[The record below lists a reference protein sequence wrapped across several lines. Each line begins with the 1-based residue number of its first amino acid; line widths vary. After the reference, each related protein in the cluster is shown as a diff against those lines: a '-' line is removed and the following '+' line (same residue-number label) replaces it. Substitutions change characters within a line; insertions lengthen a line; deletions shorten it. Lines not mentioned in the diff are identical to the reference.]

1 MKISGN
7 IPGKE
12 RKKGNT
18 NPYLKDGLIPSIIY
32 GGTADPLMV
41 AVDRIQLKKRF
52 EEGGFYSKIF
62 EVDLGEKKEPVVV
75 KSIQRHKVKN
85 HPIHV
90 DFQRVDDK
98 TRIVISVPVEFVD
111 QETSPGLKQGGVLNV
126 VRREIELSCL
136 ASNIPEKFVISLE
149 GKEIGDDIRLSSV
162 TLGEGMKPTI
172 LGRDFMLATIQAPKV
187 EKEPQTTEEEAG
199 AESEAEASSEERKKK
214 RKKKKQ
220 QNNII
225 CFYAY
230 SFLLR

>member
-18 NPYLKDGLIPSIIY
+18 NTYLKDGLIPSIIY

-136 ASNIPEKFVISLE
+136 ANNIPEKFVISLE

-199 AESEAEASSEERKKK
+199 AESEAEASSEEKKEE
-214 RKKKKQ
+214 KKEEK
-220 QNNII
+220 
-225 CFYAY
+225 AAE
-230 SFLLR
+230 

>member
-7 IPGKE
+7 IPAQE

-18 NPYLKDGLIPSIIY
+18 APYLKEGLIPSIIY
-32 GGTADPLMV
+32 GGNADPVMV
-41 AVDRIQLKKRF
+41 AVDTIQLKKRF

-62 EVDLGEKKEPVVV
+62 EVQFGDKKEAVIV

-85 HPIHV
+85 KPIHV

-98 TRIVISVPVEFVD
+98 TRIIVHAPVEFTNT
-111 QETSPGLKQGGVLNV
+111 ELSPGIKQGGVLNV

-136 ASNIPEKFVISLE
+136 ANNIPEKFVISLE

-187 EKEPQTTEEEAG
+187 EKEPQADEAAEADEKAATEEKK
-199 AESEAEASSEERKKK
+199 EEE
-214 RKKKKQ
+214 
-220 QNNII
+220 
-225 CFYAY
+225 
-230 SFLLR
+230 

>member
-172 LGRDFMLATIQAPKV
+172 LGRDFMLATVQAPKV

-199 AESEAEASSEERKKK
+199 AESEVEASSEEKKEE
-214 RKKKKQ
+214 KKEEK
-220 QNNII
+220 
-225 CFYAY
+225 AAE
-230 SFLLR
+230 

>member
-18 NPYLKDGLIPSIIY
+18 NPYLNDGLIPSIIY
-32 GGTADPLMV
+32 GGSADPLMV

-85 HPIHV
+85 HPIHI

-98 TRIVISVPVEFVD
+98 TRIIISVPVEFVD

-136 ASNIPEKFVISLE
+136 ANNIPEKFVISLE
-149 GKEIGDDIRLSSV
+149 GKEVGDDIRLSSV
-162 TLGEGMKPTI
+162 TLGEGMRPTI

-187 EKEPQTTEEEAG
+187 EKEPQASEEASEETDSTEEKKEEKA
-199 AESEAEASSEERKKK
+199 AE
-214 RKKKKQ
+214 
-220 QNNII
+220 
-225 CFYAY
+225 
-230 SFLLR
+230 

>member
-32 GGTADPLMV
+32 GGTTDPLMV

-85 HPIHV
+85 HPIHI

-187 EKEPQTTEEEAG
+187 EKEPETTEEEAG
-199 AESEAEASSEERKKK
+199 AESEAEASSEEKKEE
-214 RKKKKQ
+214 KKEEK
-220 QNNII
+220 
-225 CFYAY
+225 AAE
-230 SFLLR
+230 

>member
-199 AESEAEASSEERKKK
+199 AESEAEAEASSEEKKEEK
-214 RKKKKQ
+214 
-220 QNNII
+220 
-225 CFYAY
+225 AAE
-230 SFLLR
+230 

>member
-149 GKEIGDDIRLSSV
+149 GKEKGDDIRLSSV

-199 AESEAEASSEERKKK
+199 AESEAEASSEEKKEE
-214 RKKKKQ
+214 KKEEK
-220 QNNII
+220 
-225 CFYAY
+225 AAE
-230 SFLLR
+230 

>member
-18 NPYLKDGLIPSIIY
+18 NPYLKDGFIPSIIY

-199 AESEAEASSEERKKK
+199 AESEAEASSEEKKEE
-214 RKKKKQ
+214 KKEEK
-220 QNNII
+220 
-225 CFYAY
+225 AAE
-230 SFLLR
+230 

>member
-98 TRIVISVPVEFVD
+98 TRIIISVPVEFID

-199 AESEAEASSEERKKK
+199 ADSEVEATEEKKEEKKEEKAAE
-214 RKKKKQ
+214 
-220 QNNII
+220 
-225 CFYAY
+225 
-230 SFLLR
+230 

>member
-199 AESEAEASSEERKKK
+199 SESEAEASSEEKKEE
-214 RKKKKQ
+214 KKEEK
-220 QNNII
+220 
-225 CFYAY
+225 AAE
-230 SFLLR
+230 

>member
-18 NPYLKDGLIPSIIY
+18 NPYLNDGLIPSIIY
-32 GGTADPLMV
+32 GGNTDPLMV

-98 TRIVISVPVEFVD
+98 TRIIISVPVEFID
-111 QETSPGLKQGGVLNV
+111 QESSPALKQGGVLNV

-172 LGRDFMLATIQAPKV
+172 LGRDFMLATIQSPKV
-187 EKEPQTTEEEAG
+187 EKEPQATDEATEGTDA
-199 AESEAEASSEERKKK
+199 SEEKKEEK
-214 RKKKKQ
+214 
-220 QNNII
+220 
-225 CFYAY
+225 AAE
-230 SFLLR
+230 

>member
-199 AESEAEASSEERKKK
+199 AESEAEASEEKKEE
-214 RKKKKQ
+214 KKEEK
-220 QNNII
+220 
-225 CFYAY
+225 AAE
-230 SFLLR
+230 

>member
-32 GGTADPLMV
+32 GGSTDPLMV

-111 QETSPGLKQGGVLNV
+111 QEISPGLKQGGVLNV

-136 ASNIPEKFVISLE
+136 ANNIPEKFVISLE

-187 EKEPQTTEEEAG
+187 EKEPQATEEEAG
-199 AESEAEASSEERKKK
+199 ADSEAEATEEKKEEK
-214 RKKKKQ
+214 
-220 QNNII
+220 
-225 CFYAY
+225 AAE
-230 SFLLR
+230 

>member
-7 IPGKE
+7 IPAKE

-32 GGTADPLMV
+32 GGSTDPLMV

-111 QETSPGLKQGGVLNV
+111 QEISPGLKQGGVLNV

-136 ASNIPEKFVISLE
+136 ANNIPEKFVISLE

-187 EKEPQTTEEEAG
+187 EKEPQATEEEAG
-199 AESEAEASSEERKKK
+199 TDSEAEATEEKKEEK
-214 RKKKKQ
+214 
-220 QNNII
+220 
-225 CFYAY
+225 AAE
-230 SFLLR
+230 

>member
-136 ASNIPEKFVISLE
+136 ANNIPEKFVISLE

-187 EKEPQTTEEEAG
+187 EKEPQASEEEAG
-199 AESEAEASSEERKKK
+199 AESEAEATEEKKEEK
-214 RKKKKQ
+214 
-220 QNNII
+220 
-225 CFYAY
+225 AAE
-230 SFLLR
+230 

>member
-41 AVDRIQLKKRF
+41 AVDRIQLTKRF

-199 AESEAEASSEERKKK
+199 AESEAEATEEKKEEK
-214 RKKKKQ
+214 NEEK
-220 QNNII
+220 
-225 CFYAY
+225 AAE
-230 SFLLR
+230 

>member
-98 TRIVISVPVEFVD
+98 TRIIISVPVEFVD
-111 QETSPGLKQGGVLNV
+111 QEISPGLKQGGVLNV

-187 EKEPQTTEEEAG
+187 EKEPQTTEEEADS
-199 AESEAEASSEERKKK
+199 ESEAEASSEEKKEE
-214 RKKKKQ
+214 KKEEK
-220 QNNII
+220 
-225 CFYAY
+225 AAE
-230 SFLLR
+230 

>member
-162 TLGEGMKPTI
+162 TLGEGMNPTI

-199 AESEAEASSEERKKK
+199 AESEAEASSEEKKEE
-214 RKKKKQ
+214 KKEEK
-220 QNNII
+220 
-225 CFYAY
+225 AAE
-230 SFLLR
+230 

>member
-199 AESEAEASSEERKKK
+199 AESEAEASAEEKQEEKKEEK
-214 RKKKKQ
+214 
-220 QNNII
+220 
-225 CFYAY
+225 AAE
-230 SFLLR
+230 

>member
-98 TRIVISVPVEFVD
+98 TRIIISVPVEFVD

-199 AESEAEASSEERKKK
+199 AESEAEASEEKKEE
-214 RKKKKQ
+214 KKEEK
-220 QNNII
+220 
-225 CFYAY
+225 ATE
-230 SFLLR
+230 

>member
-18 NPYLKDGLIPSIIY
+18 NPYLRDGLIPSIIY
-32 GGTADPLMV
+32 GGSPDPLMV

-136 ASNIPEKFVISLE
+136 ANNIPEKFVISLE
-149 GKEIGDDIRLSSV
+149 GREIGDDIRLSSV

-187 EKEPQTTEEEAG
+187 EKEPQATEEA
-199 AESEAEASSEERKKK
+199 SEETEATEEKKEEK
-214 RKKKKQ
+214 
-220 QNNII
+220 
-225 CFYAY
+225 AAE
-230 SFLLR
+230 

>member
-32 GGTADPLMV
+32 GGSADPLMV

-136 ASNIPEKFVISLE
+136 ANNIPEKFVISLE

-187 EKEPQTTEEEAG
+187 EKEPQATEEEAV
-199 AESEAEASSEERKKK
+199 ADSEAEATEEKKEEK
-214 RKKKKQ
+214 
-220 QNNII
+220 
-225 CFYAY
+225 AAE
-230 SFLLR
+230 

>member
-18 NPYLKDGLIPSIIY
+18 NPYLKEGLIPSIIY
-32 GGTADPLMV
+32 GGSADPLMV
-41 AVDRIQLKKRF
+41 AVDKIQLKKRF

-85 HPIHV
+85 HPIHI

-98 TRIVISVPVEFVD
+98 TRIIISVPVEFVD

-126 VRREIELSCL
+126 VRRDIELSCL

-187 EKEPQTTEEEAG
+187 EKEPQTTDEEAG
-199 AESEAEASSEERKKK
+199 AESEAEASSEEKKEEK
-214 RKKKKQ
+214 
-220 QNNII
+220 
-225 CFYAY
+225 AAE
-230 SFLLR
+230 

>member
-18 NPYLKDGLIPSIIY
+18 NPYLKEGLIPSIIY
-32 GGTADPLMV
+32 GGSADPLMV
-41 AVDRIQLKKRF
+41 AVDKIQLKKRF

-85 HPIHV
+85 HPIHI

-98 TRIVISVPVEFVD
+98 TRIIISVPVEFVD

-126 VRREIELSCL
+126 VRRDIELSCL

-199 AESEAEASSEERKKK
+199 ADSEAESTEEKKEEKASE
-214 RKKKKQ
+214 
-220 QNNII
+220 
-225 CFYAY
+225 
-230 SFLLR
+230 

>member
-98 TRIVISVPVEFVD
+98 TRIIISVPVEFVD

-199 AESEAEASSEERKKK
+199 AESEAEAPSEEKKEE
-214 RKKKKQ
+214 KKEEK
-220 QNNII
+220 
-225 CFYAY
+225 AAE
-230 SFLLR
+230 

>member
-98 TRIVISVPVEFVD
+98 TRIIISVPVEFVD

-136 ASNIPEKFVISLE
+136 ASNIPEKFIISLE

-199 AESEAEASSEERKKK
+199 AESEAEASSEEKKEE
-214 RKKKKQ
+214 KKEEK
-220 QNNII
+220 
-225 CFYAY
+225 AAE
-230 SFLLR
+230 

>member
-98 TRIVISVPVEFVD
+98 TRIVISVPLEFVD

-199 AESEAEASSEERKKK
+199 AESEAEASSEEKKEEK
-214 RKKKKQ
+214 
-220 QNNII
+220 
-225 CFYAY
+225 AAE
-230 SFLLR
+230 

>member
-7 IPGKE
+7 IPAKE

-162 TLGEGMKPTI
+162 TLGEGMNPTI

-187 EKEPQTTEEEAG
+187 EKEPQTTEDEEAG
-199 AESEAEASSEERKKK
+199 ADSEAEATEEKKEE
-214 RKKKKQ
+214 KKEEKT
-220 QNNII
+220 
-225 CFYAY
+225 AE
-230 SFLLR
+230 

>member
-98 TRIVISVPVEFVD
+98 TRIVISVPIEFID

-199 AESEAEASSEERKKK
+199 AESEAEASSEEKKEE
-214 RKKKKQ
+214 KKEEK
-220 QNNII
+220 
-225 CFYAY
+225 AAE
-230 SFLLR
+230 